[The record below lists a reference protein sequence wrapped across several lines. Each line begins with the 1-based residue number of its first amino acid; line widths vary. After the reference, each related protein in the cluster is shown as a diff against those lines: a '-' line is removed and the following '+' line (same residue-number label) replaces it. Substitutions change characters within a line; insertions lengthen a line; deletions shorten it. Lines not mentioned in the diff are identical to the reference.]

1 MSRRKESVRVSA
13 WMSLDVCESVCE
25 LERVGEFVQVC
36 VRVCVGKRSLKKFK
50 VAKVDRW
57 KKIDEVK

>member
-1 MSRRKESVRVSA
+1 MSA

-50 VAKVDRW
+50 VAKVD
-57 KKIDEVK
+57 V